1 MADKNIL
8 VIGAHS
14 YIAQNF
20 ENYAKKKKKN
30 WNITLVSA
38 SDGAWE
44 KADFSVYDTVLITAA
59 LVHRKKQKGT
69 EELYRKVNQ
78 ELPVRITKRAKEA
91 GIKQVIFLSSMSVFG
106 DNVERITKDTI
117 PNPSSL
123 YGKYKYKA
131 EQVLEKFQSEEF
143 RIAIVRPP
151 MVYGEG
157 CPGNY
162 GRLKKLAKVT
172 WIFPD
177 TQNKRSMI
185 AIEGL
190 CRELGRIVENM
201 ESGYF
206 HPQDEEYINTAE
218 MVQKMRA
225 EMGKKTYLTGGFNWI
240 LKPLSKKVGIFRKVF
255 GSMWYE

>member
-1 MADKNIL
+1 MADKSIL

-20 ENYAKKKKKN
+20 ENYVKKKKKN

-38 SDGAWE
+38 SDGTWE

-59 LVHRKKQKGT
+59 LVHRKKQKET

-91 GIKQVIFLSSMSVFG
+91 GVKQVIFLSSMSVFG
-106 DNVERITKDTI
+106 DNVERITKETI

-123 YGKYKYKA
+123 YGESKYKA
-131 EQVLEKFQSEEF
+131 EQLLEKFQSEEF
-143 RIAIVRPP
+143 QIAIVRPP

-190 CRELGRIVENM
+190 CRELGGIVEKM
-201 ESGYF
+201 EGGYF
-206 HPQDEEYINTAE
+206 HPQDVEYINTAE

-225 EMGKKTYLTGGFNWI
+225 EMGKKTYLIGGFNWI

>member
-1 MADKNIL
+1 MADKSIL

-20 ENYAKKKKKN
+20 ENYVKKKKKN

-44 KADFSVYDTVLITAA
+44 KTDFSVYDTVLITAA
-59 LVHRKKQKGT
+59 LVHRKKQKGI

-106 DNVERITKDTI
+106 DNVERITKETI

-123 YGKYKYKA
+123 YGESKYKA
-131 EQVLEKFQSEEF
+131 EQLLEKFQSEEF
-143 RIAIVRPP
+143 QIAIVRPP

-190 CRELGRIVENM
+190 CRELGGIVENM
-201 ESGYF
+201 EGGYF
-206 HPQDEEYINTAE
+206 HPQDAEYINTAK
-218 MVQKMRA
+218 MVQKIRS
-225 EMGKKTYLTGGFNWI
+225 EMGKKTYLTKGFNWI

>member
-1 MADKNIL
+1 MADKSIL

-20 ENYAKKKKKN
+20 ENYVKKKKKN

-44 KADFSVYDTVLITAA
+44 KTDFSVYDTVLITAA

-91 GIKQVIFLSSMSVFG
+91 GVKQVIFLSSMSVFG
-106 DNVERITKDTI
+106 DNVERITKETI
-117 PNPSSL
+117 PSPSGL

-143 RIAIVRPP
+143 QIAIVRPP

-190 CRELGRIVENM
+190 CRELGGIVEKM
-201 ESGYF
+201 EGGYF
-206 HPQDEEYINTAE
+206 HPQDAEYINTAE
-218 MVQKMRA
+218 MVQKIRA
-225 EMGKKTYLTGGFNWI
+225 EMGKKTYLTRGFNWI